1 MFKQKKQRKTSCKNM
16 QQKQIKTTKKNKAM
30 RTIEQQ
36 IRDFLKDL
44 NSDLLDYIDIDKIDD
59 NNPFDSIFEMID
71 EAGGFDIDIIYS
83 NDAINYLKENDP
95 SLKESLELATE
106 AGFFIDDLNSVILAN
121 LLAHK
126 KASNEF
132 LEYREKI
139 NSFFENL

>member
-1 MFKQKKQRKTSCKNM
+1 M